1 MPATRP
7 ELLGEVDADRIL
19 QALHLL
25 GCPTVLTGADGH
37 ARPASEQDVPQLLG
51 ALTAAVEL
59 VAADHDVPA
68 GDGPHQFAAGYLGT
82 LRAGTGCGA
91 TEAFYLL
98 TLRLQQTC
106 ALLRGWGVNAV
117 LAEVT
122 RRAANAAAGFATTLA
137 IAGGPG
143 STKDDRTSEA
153 TLQAAA
159 KLSEATRELDT
170 ARSMVAHVY
179 FQTTL
184 RTVREQQ

>member
-7 ELLGEVDADRIL
+7 ELAEVDADRIV

-25 GCPTVLTGADGH
+25 GCPTVLTAADGQ
-37 ARPASEQDVPQLLG
+37 ARPAGRPDVPQLLG

-59 VAADHDVPA
+59 VAADHDVPT
-68 GDGPHQFAAGYLGT
+68 GDGPHQFAAGYLST

-106 ALLRGWGVNAV
+106 ALLQGWGVNAV

-137 IAGGPG
+137 LAGGPG

-153 TLQAAA
+153 SQQAAA
-159 KLSEATRELDT
+159 KLHEATRELDT
-170 ARSMVAHVY
+170 ARSMVSHVY
-179 FQTTL
+179 FQSVL
-184 RTVREQQ
+184 NTVRKPK